1 LKAAN
6 LCLDEPV
13 DVREESGRIVIEPT
27 RRKEYDIAELVKGI
41 TRGNLHE
48 ESISV
53 LPSVRRLGNAGPCV
67 PEAGDIVWLSFNP
80 RTGRETGWTPS
91 RGGAESRCL

>member
-1 LKAAN
+1 MRAVVKKWGNSASVRIPAAVLKAAN

-13 DVREESGRIVIEPT
+13 DVREESGRIVIEPV

-48 ESISV
+48 EV
-53 LPSVRRLGNAGPCV
+53 NFGAPVGK
-67 PEAGDIVWLSFNP
+67 EAW
-80 RTGRETGWTPS
+80 
-91 RGGAESRCL
+91 